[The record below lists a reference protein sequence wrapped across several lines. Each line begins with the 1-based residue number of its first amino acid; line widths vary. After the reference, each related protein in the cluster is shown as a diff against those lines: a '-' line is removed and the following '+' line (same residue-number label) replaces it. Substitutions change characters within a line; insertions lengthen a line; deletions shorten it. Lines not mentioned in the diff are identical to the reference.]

1 VKKKGGASPALRK
14 WISAFAG
21 MTRMHPEL
29 FRIPLT
35 ALTVKSYGTM
45 LVIGFLAAVYVIR
58 RLSRDITPDPNMIT
72 NASLYALVAGV
83 VGARIFY
90 VVHYYE
96 RFRGDF
102 AGIFKIWE
110 GGLELL
116 GGVLGAIVVII
127 FYLRYHKLPARRYLD
142 ILAIGLMLA
151 LVLGKIGCFLN
162 GCCFGRPSDLPWAVR
177 FPAVTMQNNKLDYSL
192 VFQNQ
197 VRPDPKRSRP
207 EAELKLPSNF
217 FESGVLKPYDQL
229 TTVQKQQ
236 VTTGPYQ
243 CLAVHPT
250 QLYAS
255 ANAAILTGILYFF
268 WRRSRKADKEGVRKI
283 FTGGGS
289 IFALMFILYGLVRFF
304 EEFLRDDN
312 PFETAWW
319 TIYNGGTISQN
330 LSIYM
335 VIAGIVLMFVFQ
347 KMSAGKQ
354 ISGKS

>member
-1 VKKKGGASPALRK
+1 MDSRFRGNDK
-14 WISAFAG
+14 
-21 MTRMHPEL
+21 MHPEL

-35 ALTVKSYGTM
+35 ELTVKSYGTM

-90 VVHYYE
+90 VVHYYG

-116 GGVLGAIVVII
+116 GGVLGAVVVII
-127 FYLRYHKLPARRYLD
+127 LYLRYHKLPIRRYLD

-151 LVLGKIGCFLN
+151 LAFGRIGCFLN
-162 GCCFGRPSDLPWAVR
+162 GCCYGKPSDLPWAVR
-177 FPAVTMQNNKLDYSL
+177 FPYNSL
-192 VFQNQ
+192 AYQSQ
-197 VRPDPKRSRP
+197 VQPDPKRDRP
-207 EAELKLPSNF
+207 EPELKLPDDY
-217 FESGVLKPYDQL
+217 FESGFLKPYDQL
-229 TTVQKQQ
+229 TTEQKQQ
-236 VTTGPYQ
+236 VTTGPYR

-255 ANAAILTGILYFF
+255 ANAAILTGILFLF
-268 WRRSRKADKEGVRKI
+268 WRRSRKADREGVRKI
-283 FTGGGS
+283 LTGAGS
-289 IFALMFILYGLVRFF
+289 TFALMFILYGLVRFF

-319 TIYNGGTISQN
+319 TIYKGGTISQN

-335 VIAGIVLMFVFQ
+335 VIAGVVLMFVFQ
-347 KMSAGKQ
+347 KMPSGKQ
-354 ISGKS
+354 ITGKS